1 MKTPLLAI
9 LLITLLAQTIFAE
22 GNSESKAI
30 LNENLK
36 TSWTEIFKTLDPQIA
51 QKIGAVI
58 DQKIETAFDEGYK
71 AATLRLAPE
80 LEFWKIKSEE
90 NENCFFKGLSFGVS
104 LTSIAAIVLV
114 VFQLKGYS

>member
-1 MKTPLLAI
+1 LKTPLLAI
-9 LLITLLAQTIFAE
+9 LLITLLTKAIFAE
-22 GNSESKAI
+22 ENSESKAI
-30 LNENLK
+30 LNENSK
-36 TSWTEIFKTLDPQIA
+36 TSWIEIFPMIDPQIA

-58 DQKIETAFDEGYK
+58 DQKIELAFNEGYK
-71 AATLRLAPE
+71 AASIRFAPE

-104 LTSIAAIVLV
+104 LTAIAAIVLV